1 MDGLY
6 TRFLKVFVNLLTK
19 PLKNIFEKSWD
30 LKRQGRVEDKCYID
44 YFLKLKRVI
53 SNDLKYDINT

>member
-44 YFLKLKRVI
+44 YF
-53 SNDLKYDINT
+53 